1 MGYADRLDYEQHG
14 TFDDPRE
21 RLEESMRVEIEC
33 ASAQQF
39 EDLIG
44 ECDAWP
50 FAMRL
55 LAAIKD
61 DPEGPADHPIAAALD
76 ALLDA
81 LVQRMADR
89 QEKLDRDSTPRRSWR
104 Y

>member
-61 DPEGPADHPIAAALD
+61 DPEVPSDHPIAAALD
-76 ALLDA
+76 ALIEA
-81 LVQRMADR
+81 MVQRMADK
-89 QEKLDRDSTPRRSWR
+89 QEKLNAESLPRRRW